1 MKPEHGP
8 WYQFSGK
15 PVPQEEVP
23 RFQFRPP
30 SQRER
35 LDAALIPL
43 LVLVIANGVCF
54 LGAYFSFRRYDVR

>member
-1 MKPEHGP
+1 MGSWGRFSMKPVAP
-8 WYQFSGK
+8 
-15 PVPQEEVP
+15 EEVP

-30 SQRER
+30 SLRER
-35 LDAALIPL
+35 LDAALVPL

>member
-1 MKPEHGP
+1 MGSWGRFSMKPVAP
-8 WYQFSGK
+8 
-15 PVPQEEVP
+15 EEVP

-30 SQRER
+30 GLRER
-35 LDAALIPL
+35 LDAALVPL